1 MRSLGRQQ
9 TKQGKQKRMYICQ
22 RLDLGKLIEL
32 KLSRIAGMEKPVLRT
47 PSIDRAPKPDYI
59 RHMTDIETIDQTT
72 QEIIDEFAFFDDW
85 VQRYEYIIEL
95 GKALPDLSDD
105 KKDEAHK
112 VPGCQSQVWLH
123 ARQEDGRIYFDAD
136 SNAMIVRGLVA
147 LLLRVYS
154 GRTPDEIIGTPPAFF
169 EVLELGSHLSGSRAN
184 GLHAMVT
191 RIHAYAKAFRDEG
204 SDISPDNVVPIK
216 PGTLN

>member
-1 MRSLGRQQ
+1 MIAYKLARIVTMENIAAHFRAARVEPRIERPWFRAY
-9 TKQGKQKRMYICQ
+9 TQG
-22 RLDLGKLIEL
+22 
-32 KLSRIAGMEKPVLRT
+32 
-47 PSIDRAPKPDYI
+47 
-59 RHMTDIETIDQTT
+59 MTETTTIDQTT
-72 QEIIDEFAFFDDW
+72 AEIVDEFAFFDDW

-95 GKALPDLSDD
+95 GKNLEGLPDE

-112 VPGCQSQVWLH
+112 VPGCQSQVWFH

-136 SNAMIVRGLVA
+136 SDAMIVRGLIA

-154 GRTPDEIIGTPPAFF
+154 GRTPDEIVGTPPEFF

-191 RIHAYAKAFRDEG
+191 RIHAYARAFRDG
-204 SDISPDNVVPIK
+204 QDAADVAPQALD
-216 PGTLN
+216 